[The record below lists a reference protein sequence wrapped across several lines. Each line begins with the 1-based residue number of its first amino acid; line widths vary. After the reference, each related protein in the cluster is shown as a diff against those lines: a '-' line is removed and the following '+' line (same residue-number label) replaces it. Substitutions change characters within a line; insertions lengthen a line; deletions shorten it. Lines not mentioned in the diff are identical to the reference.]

1 MAKARGGSIPNQ
13 LRWGSVTIPDL
24 EEKIEIMEKHAAALK
39 AIVDQ
44 LGDLG
49 LDEIRVDSV
58 TKFDRANDL
67 LTTYQAKVEMAVV
80 QAKWKKK

>member
-24 EEKIEIMEKHAAALK
+24 EKKIEIMEKHAAAFK
-39 AIVDQ
+39 AMADQ
-44 LGDLG
+44 LADLG
-49 LDEIRVDSV
+49 LEEIRVDSV

>member
-1 MAKARGGSIPNQ
+1 MAKSRGGSIPNQ

-24 EEKIEIMEKHAAALK
+24 EEKIEIMEKHAAAFK
-39 AIVDQ
+39 AMADQ
-44 LGDLG
+44 LADLG
-49 LDEIRVDSV
+49 LEEIRVDSV

>member
-13 LRWGSVTIPDL
+13 LRWGTITIPDL
-24 EEKIEIMEKHAAALK
+24 EEIT
-39 AIVDQ
+39 
-44 LGDLG
+44 
-49 LDEIRVDSV
+49 VDSV